1 MLLKV
6 PSPYML
12 TCERSRCKATM
23 LLTCYL
29 VRSPQSL
36 EWPAPRN
43 SRLCLI
49 ISRHIFLSEAID
61 TIVAFPMSLIPVNDA
76 ASSFT
81 QFSHDLRGLPRDR
94 LPCLGVQLIR
104 YFGSRSSGILITC
117 PYHRSRLA
125 AINVSME
132 LIRARLRTSAF
143 LTRLN
148 HLIRRIRRRQR

>member
-1 MLLKV
+1 MPNIV
-6 PSPYML
+6 NWY
-12 TCERSRCKATM
+12 

-43 SRLCLI
+43 TRLCLI
-49 ISRHIFLSEAID
+49 ISRHIFLFEAIENIVLS
-61 TIVAFPMSLIPVNDA
+61 TISLIPVNVA

-81 QFSHDLRGLPRDR
+81 HFSHDLRGLPRDR

-117 PYHRSRLA
+117 PYQRSRLA
-125 AINVSME
+125 EMYVSME

-143 LTRLN
+143 LTLLN
-148 HLIRRIRRRQR
+148 HFIQRIRRRHR